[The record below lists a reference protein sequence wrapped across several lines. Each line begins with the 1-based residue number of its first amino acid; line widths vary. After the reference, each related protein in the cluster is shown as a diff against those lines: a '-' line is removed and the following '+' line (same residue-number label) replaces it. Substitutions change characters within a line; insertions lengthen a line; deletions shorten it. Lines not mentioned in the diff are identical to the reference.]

1 MSSTDKGDKLTDA
14 IKLARI
20 GAGAMGYRSYAG
32 SGGMWVGGN
41 DGIADATFEDWGLAR
56 AVAEILNAVLDG
68 RLISAEH
75 LAELDAF
82 VAVHQYAI
90 DKNPPPLWPKDSVLA
105 KAIARHEARRAF
117 GERQAVGGARWR
129 CAVMV
134 RGERRRSP
142 VTRLGNAAP
151 TETVEEFLL

>member
-1 MSSTDKGDKLTDA
+1 MRSTDKGDKLTDA

-90 DKNPPPLWPKDSVLA
+90 DKIRRRFGRRTAFWRKPLRATKRVERLA
-105 KAIARHEARRAF
+105 SGKRL
-117 GERQAVGGARWR
+117 AVRGGGAR
-129 CAVMV
+129 
-134 RGERRRSP
+134 
-142 VTRLGNAAP
+142 
-151 TETVEEFLL
+151 